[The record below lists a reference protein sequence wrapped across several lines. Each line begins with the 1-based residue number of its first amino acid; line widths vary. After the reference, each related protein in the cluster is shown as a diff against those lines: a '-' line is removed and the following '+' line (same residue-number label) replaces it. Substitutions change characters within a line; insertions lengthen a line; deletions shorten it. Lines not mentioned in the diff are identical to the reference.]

1 MGSQSIEIMKFLTSK
16 LIPLLPFVL
25 FILIY
30 LNIYFFVYH
39 VSQSPM
45 MIIQDNDEE
54 KLFEHEN
61 NNIPDHYLTKDSK
74 PIKLN
79 QTACVEYPAYFDL
92 KFNNHH
98 WQVLESSVE
107 TFYIYGAYLD
117 DRPGVEEVS
126 VIRILVSLESES
138 PSRLFCQIWFQ
149 DEMIVSQ
156 INYIE

>member
-1 MGSQSIEIMKFLTSK
+1 MKFLTSK

-61 NNIPDHYLTKDSK
+61 NNIPDHYLTKDSR

-98 WQVLESSVE
+98 WQVLE
-107 TFYIYGAYLD
+107 
-117 DRPGVEEVS
+117 REENTQ
-126 VIRILVSLESES
+126 RICEFLVSSKKHLI
-138 PSRLFCQIWFQ
+138 LFFLNIIFECFLQ
-149 DEMIVSQ
+149 
-156 INYIE
+156 